1 MPFVFFPSKQK
12 TTSSRCSVK
21 KMYFVAD
28 TAVRSRYSYIACKM
42 IVAAQMYCSSMT
54 NVLKIFVPEQP
65 LLGAPLEDLTLL
77 HCDFWDISGV
87 LSMFY

>member
-1 MPFVFFPSKQK
+1 M
-12 TTSSRCSVK
+12 K

-54 NVLKIFVPEQP
+54 NNVLKIFVPEQP
-65 LLGAPLEDLTLL
+65 LLGAPLGDLTLL

-87 LSMFY
+87 LSMFC